1 MYNYISDKKGI
12 WGVIYLEGKASLFSG
27 GFRLSGILKLGHPS
41 IFSQWMEGKNRASI
55 F

>member
-1 MYNYISDKKGI
+1 MIKKEYG
-12 WGVIYLEGKASLFSG
+12 GLYLEGKASLFSG

-41 IFSQWMEGKNRASI
+41 IFSQWMEGKNWVSI